1 MINNWMKRQSLII
14 RDPQKLVIPK
24 QATHGSFSQWGKH
37 VRQPTT
43 EPTPTTVQGNSNTPT
58 FINSKQLDTTLR
70 KYKKETYSPS
80 KSKGKTLGLPK
91 NLRGKTLTKTIQQET
106 ETDNRV
112 RAYVDRSLIHIPQII
127 TTCTTCKTR
136 KAKRIW
142 KDPILSYLCAPCRTE
157 IEITHPL
164 YNIEVHNVSCV
175 HCGTHNS
182 GSKPWLHPPFLDK
195 NYAICSSC
203 RPPVGAKITTSPPPI
218 ICRRTNPANCE
229 ACACPFNNKK
239 RYHRKEITLCHA
251 CYSTTS
257 SKTHVEYALARFQ
270 VREAGF
276 LPFSVS
282 ELKTH
287 DRIIYETITRIKELT
302 SEYKTLTEDQVT
314 NLLAYLQHQTVTRY
328 LTPTPSASALQRA
341 ALTISNLNTQTDDPE
356 TLSKNRHECPFCAS
370 IIETPSDRI
379 NHKKKTSE
387 TRFEGLQ
394 HPPRPPDV

>member
-43 EPTPTTVQGNSNTPT
+43 EPTPTTVQGNPNTPT

-70 KYKKETYSPS
+70 KDKKETYSPS

-91 NLRGKTLTKTIQQET
+91 NLRGKTLSKTIQQET

-127 TTCTTCKTR
+127 TTCTTCKSR
-136 KAKRIW
+136 RAKRIW
-142 KDPILSYLCAPCRTE
+142 KDPILSFLCAPCRTE

-203 RPPVGAKITTSPPPI
+203 RPPVGAKITTS
-218 ICRRTNPANCE
+218 R
-229 ACACPFNNKK
+229 
-239 RYHRKEITLCHA
+239 
-251 CYSTTS
+251 
-257 SKTHVEYALARFQ
+257 
-270 VREAGF
+270 
-276 LPFSVS
+276 
-282 ELKTH
+282 
-287 DRIIYETITRIKELT
+287 
-302 SEYKTLTEDQVT
+302 
-314 NLLAYLQHQTVTRY
+314 HQ
-328 LTPTPSASALQRA
+328 
-341 ALTISNLNTQTDDPE
+341 
-356 TLSKNRHECPFCAS
+356 
-370 IIETPSDRI
+370 
-379 NHKKKTSE
+379 
-387 TRFEGLQ
+387 
-394 HPPRPPDV
+394 